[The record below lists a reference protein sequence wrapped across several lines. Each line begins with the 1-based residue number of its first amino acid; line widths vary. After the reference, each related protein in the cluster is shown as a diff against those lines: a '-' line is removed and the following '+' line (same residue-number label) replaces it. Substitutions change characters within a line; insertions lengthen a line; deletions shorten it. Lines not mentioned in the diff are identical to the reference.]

1 MKKLYKAVFVF
12 SLAII
17 SVSGYAN
24 STVHNHLNQTE
35 QPAQPVITAE
45 GKLISIDKENK
56 KLTINHQAIESIGWP
71 PMTMRFTY
79 EDKKMIDG
87 LSENDELIFSFQQV
101 GNISLLKTIE
111 KKN

>member
-1 MKKLYKAVFVF
+1 MKKLNRAIFVF
-12 SLAII
+12 SFAIFSI
-17 SVSGYAN
+17 SGYAN
-24 STVHNHLNQTE
+24 STVHNHRNHME
-35 QPAQPVITAE
+35 QPVQPTITTE

-79 EDKKMIDG
+79 EDIKMIEG
-87 LSENDELIFSFQQV
+87 LSNNDELIFSFQQE